1 MVPNYDLNTRICAT
15 AEEFWILIV
24 FQALSNVHK
33 LDALINLSLS
43 ESFRE

>member
-1 MVPNYDLNTRICAT
+1 MVRTDDLNTRIYAT
-15 AEEFWILIV
+15 AEEFWILIM
-24 FQALSNVHK
+24 FQTLSNVHK